1 LARPLHNN
9 KEKENMEDIATNES
23 GLKKCPYCAEM
34 IQEAAI
40 VCRHCEHSL
49 SDEKIT
55 TKTPLSSKKRKS
67 PWITIL
73 LNCFI
78 LTRTSRNQKG
88 KVAQGMTCQRQEKWD
103 MREAVPDGDFPSCIF

>member
-78 LTRTSRNQKG
+78 LKRESRTRYDLPEAREMGYARGCSRRRLSLVHILAECG
-88 KVAQGMTCQRQEKWD
+88 
-103 MREAVPDGDFPSCIF
+103 